1 MTACPVKGCRATQPH
16 ASDPIVQAL
25 MLLPPEEVI
34 ALVRDALEEVRT
46 SLQDDISDGRTF
58 AWFTRMRYVEELYMR
73 CVYVVLLAPDEE
85 IPHIFS
91 GDTPNGFDFIY
102 EQFNRKVLDGKGVV
116 SETKPGLTFGNVTPM
131 KTVHNAAHGSFQTLL
146 TWRASKVFP
155 QGLGDL
161 SQRYIQHI
169 ETYRRY
175 LQHSGQLF
183 AAGRDKGV
191 IVQALRNMHSPLPV
205 PPVQNKQQ

>member
-16 ASDPIVQAL
+16 ASDPIVKGL
-25 MLLPPEEVI
+25 MLTPPQDVI
-34 ALVRDALEEVRT
+34 ALVHDALEEMRNSV
-46 SLQDDISDGRTF
+46 QDDISGGRTF
-58 AWFTRMRYVEELYMR
+58 ACFTRVRHVEELYMR

-102 EQFNRKVLDGKGVV
+102 EQFNEKILDGRGKVK
-116 SETKPGLTFGNVTPM
+116 ETKPGLTFGNFTPM
-131 KTVHNAAHGSFQTLL
+131 KTTHNAAHGSFQTLFACQ
-146 TWRASKVFP
+146 ASKIFP

-161 SQRYIQHI
+161 PQQYIQHI

-175 LQHSGQLF
+175 LHHTGQLF
-183 AAGRDKGV
+183 AAGRDKS
-191 IVQALRNMHSPLPV
+191 IVLQALRNMHKPLPV
-205 PPVQNKQQ
+205 P